1 MGIFSRTKEITL
13 NQAINITRTT
23 EATALVDIRD
33 KETFKKDHVPAAVNV
48 PLNNVSTIHQRIPD
62 KNTTI

>member
-23 EATALVDIRD
+23 EGTVLVDIRD
-33 KETFKKDHVPAAVNV
+33 KEAFKKDHEIGRAHV
-48 PLNNVSTIHQRIPD
+48 
-62 KNTTI
+62 